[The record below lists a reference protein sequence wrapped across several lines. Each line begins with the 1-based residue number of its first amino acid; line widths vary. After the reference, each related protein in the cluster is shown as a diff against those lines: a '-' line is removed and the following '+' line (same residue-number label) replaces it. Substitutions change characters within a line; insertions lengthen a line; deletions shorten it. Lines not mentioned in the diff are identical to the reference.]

1 MRVVINDP
9 EHSGLHFFGGGAERD
24 TQGRYIYFMST
35 KIGEVQGFPLYRNKD
50 GFDTLILNNNRK
62 PIWLPLPQEE
72 FLKLEIRRMEKELAE
87 SGPIGQDPSNPYRQ
101 RLERH
106 KALLAGMPPSER
118 QAQAVYLPNEN
129 VLDPDLAPSGSEEGL
144 PLVVANRD
152 WYDPAVPRTA
162 IQLIAV
168 TFACNLIDDPNDTG
182 PPTEDLPVSCL
193 RLWETKQTSDWKAV
207 SAVLRP

>member
-1 MRVVINDP
+1 
-9 EHSGLHFFGGGAERD
+9 
-24 TQGRYIYFMST
+24 
-35 KIGEVQGFPLYRNKD
+35 
-50 GFDTLILNNNRK
+50 
-62 PIWLPLPQEE
+62 
-72 FLKLEIRRMEKELAE
+72 MEKELAE